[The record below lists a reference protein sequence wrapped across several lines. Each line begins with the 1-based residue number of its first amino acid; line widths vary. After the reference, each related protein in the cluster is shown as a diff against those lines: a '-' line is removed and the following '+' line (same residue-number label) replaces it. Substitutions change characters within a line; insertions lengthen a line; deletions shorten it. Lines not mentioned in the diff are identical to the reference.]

1 MALIANNERW
11 NNTNNHVDSVVYE
24 TLKFHL
30 NSLSGLEYHCLDQ
43 NKFNNLS
50 HDFLSNVNK
59 AKYHCL
65 YLKLVVDFVLYL

>member
-11 NNTNNHVDSVVYE
+11 NNTNNQVESVVYE

-30 NSLSGLEYHCLDQ
+30 NSFSGLEYPCLDH
-43 NKFNNLS
+43 NNLA
-50 HDFLSNVNK
+50 HDFLSKVNK

-65 YLKLVVDFVLYL
+65 YLKLVVNFVPYL

>member
-1 MALIANNERW
+1 MALIANNERR
-11 NNTNNHVDSVVYE
+11 NNTNNHVESVVYE

-43 NKFNNLS
+43 NNLS

-65 YLKLVVDFVLYL
+65 YLKLVVDFLLYL

>member
-11 NNTNNHVDSVVYE
+11 NNTNNHVESVVYE
-24 TLKFHL
+24 TLKFHS
-30 NSLSGLEYHCLDQ
+30 NSFSGLEYHCLDQ
-43 NKFNNLS
+43 NNLS